1 MAQRPKP
8 RWSDRSPASRC
19 VLVVA
24 ALVQFALAG
33 AAWADLARRPA
44 AEVRGPKW
52 RWGLTVLVN
61 FVGPL
66 AYFRWGRV
74 RPAEPPAPVPPPA
87 TQS

>member
-1 MAQRPKP
+1 MTKRPKR
-8 RWSDRSPASRC
+8 RWSDRSPAGRF

-24 ALVQFALAG
+24 ALLQFALAG

-52 RWGLTVLVN
+52 RWGLAVLVN

-74 RPAEPPAPVPPPA
+74 RPQEASVPVPPPA
-87 TQS
+87 TRS